1 MHTLRL
7 SVGDE
12 FHEIFVR
19 TDRVIQHALFCLIY
33 RGVPVESNQDTVFRK
48 ESLSNA
54 RQAIEE
60 HQACM
65 NIVSNMEEEFLE
77 TYINWYLTTR
87 GTSSLK
93 C

>member
-1 MHTLRL
+1 MNTLRQ

-33 RGVPVESNQDTVFRK
+33 RGVPVESNQDTAFR
-48 ESLSNA
+48 EECLSSA

-60 HQACM
+60 HHACM
-65 NIVSNMEEEFLE
+65 NIVFNMEEEFLE
-77 TYINWYLTTR
+77 TYINWYRPTP
-87 GTSSLK
+87 GAYSLK